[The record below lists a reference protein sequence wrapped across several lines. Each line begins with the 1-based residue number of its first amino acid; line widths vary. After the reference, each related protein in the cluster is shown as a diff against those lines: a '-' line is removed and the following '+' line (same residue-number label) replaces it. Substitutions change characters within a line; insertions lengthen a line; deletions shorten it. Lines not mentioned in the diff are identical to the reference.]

1 MLVNVGFASEKLQQR
16 LWDSLKLQADGL
28 GIELA
33 LLTQDDSLYF
43 SDHSNNPKVLT
54 LVSPD
59 GEFLLEDFTEQSLK
73 LLLCWHRDRLTLE
86 NMRTHRHTLG
96 NLIVIFL
103 SRTMRLEQKI
113 EAQEHEA
120 MMKLHTRLTDLYGE
134 LEKIN
139 NFRTSKLTQKRS

>member
-1 MLVNVGFASEKLQQR
+1 MLVNVGFSSEQLYHR
-16 LWDSLKLQADGL
+16 LWDSLKLQAQGL

-43 SDHSNNPKVLT
+43 SDQASNPIVLT
-54 LVSPD
+54 LVAPD
-59 GEFLLEDFTEQSLK
+59 GEFPLEDFTDQSLK
-73 LLLCWHRDRLTLE
+73 LLLCWHRDRATLE
-86 NMRTHRHTLG
+86 SMRIHRHTLG

-103 SRTMRLEQKI
+103 SRTIQLEYKI

-134 LEKIN
+134 FEKIN
-139 NFRTSKLTQKRS
+139 NYRTKRIPQKNA